1 MCVARPNDCSRLD
14 GHGLSKWWSMA
25 PQRPRSTIPPTLAT
39 LCGELSVLIPSV
51 CLVRTVRLIGFDAN
65 GTVERAA
72 AHLGDDNS
80 AEIIAET
87 PEEGRAQ
94 AARLNAG

>member
-1 MCVARPNDCSRLD
+1 
-14 GHGLSKWWSMA
+14 
-25 PQRPRSTIPPTLAT
+25 
-39 LCGELSVLIPSV
+39 
-51 CLVRTVRLIGFDAN
+51 LIGFDAN
-65 GTVERAA
+65 GTVSELR
-72 AHLGDDNS
+72 HIWEDDNS